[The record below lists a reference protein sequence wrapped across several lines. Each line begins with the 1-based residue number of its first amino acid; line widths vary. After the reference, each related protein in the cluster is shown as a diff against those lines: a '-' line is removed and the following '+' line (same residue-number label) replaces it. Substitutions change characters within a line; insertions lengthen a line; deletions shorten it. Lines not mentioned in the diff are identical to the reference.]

1 MIQQTKRKDRVFL
14 KDQGCLLRKTPSGE
28 HYTLLVFFLREY
40 GLQMTLCRKRSKA
53 SATVNE
59 PDLFES
65 GEVDIEKKGDSK
77 PGFLKEFIPH
87 NRYPGI
93 ARKYHVLEDA
103 CRLARYYE
111 KNLVHM
117 EFYDSAWELLHTAL
131 ESFSEKRQSGVI
143 LLKSLFVFA
152 KLEGYPVRDN
162 WLRQLSPQTR
172 KQIANL
178 IQAPVDT
185 LDVDTSQVSA
195 WMKSLEQFLTHH
207 TDILVP
213 DQ

>member
-1 MIQQTKRKDRVFL
+1 MFL

-28 HYTLLVFFLREY
+28 HYTLLVFFLREA
-40 GLQMTLCRKRSKA
+40 GLQMTLCRMRSKA

-93 ARKYHVLEDA
+93 ARRYTVLEDA

-131 ESFSEKRQSGVI
+131 QSFSEKQQSRVI

-152 KLEGYPVRDN
+152 KLEGYPVRDS
-162 WLRQLSPQTR
+162 WLRQLSMHSRNEVT
-172 KQIANL
+172 AL
-178 IQAPVDT
+178 MQAPVDT
-185 LDVDTSQVSA
+185 IDVENSQVGA
-195 WMKSLEQFLTHH
+195 WIKSLEEFFTQH

-213 DQ
+213 D